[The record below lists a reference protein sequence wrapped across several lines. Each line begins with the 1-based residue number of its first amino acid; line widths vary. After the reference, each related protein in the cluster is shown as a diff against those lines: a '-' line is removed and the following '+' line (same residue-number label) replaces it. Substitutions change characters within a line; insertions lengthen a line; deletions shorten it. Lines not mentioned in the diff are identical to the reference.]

1 MAKNESA
8 THYVRTR
15 DEMAEAL
22 GLDTD
27 NLSALQELRLDTAVG
42 LKLASDAL
50 RAALM
55 RGEEVDHKELLAVT
69 DGLAKLLPRE
79 REPDAAVPALYKQ
92 DPYKV
97 LEDIVD
103 RWIAADEADR
113 RERGLS
119 LRIHDE
125 EAQQR
130 RIDDLELELVR
141 LRGAQPHALPAP
153 ESDRG
158 VIDPPTSAITPP
170 SEQSDS
176 ARNLY
181 RGAPRPPPG
190 YDSTINGLWKPPE
203 PVDEVEDDAPSVST
217 PHVSL
222 PVTCDSAESWR
233 DYVRPDGS
241 ISSYPLSGTKRD

>member
-1 MAKNESA
+1 
-8 THYVRTR
+8 
-15 DEMAEAL
+15 
-22 GLDTD
+22 
-27 NLSALQELRLDTAVG
+27 
-42 LKLASDAL
+42 
-50 RAALM
+50 
-55 RGEEVDHKELLAVT
+55 
-69 DGLAKLLPRE
+69 E

-158 VIDPPTSAITPP
+158 VIDPPTGDIVPP
-170 SEQSDS
+170 GEQSD
-176 ARNLY
+176 RNLY
-181 RGAPRPPPG
+181 RGNVRPAPADPKPPVTIEAKAKPLGSSTGPADGCPPWLRQPAPVAPNKRPPA
-190 YDSTINGLWKPPE
+190 T
-203 PVDEVEDDAPSVST
+203 PVVAKSGAETEAQRQRVNADRSVEHKVIG
-217 PHVSL
+217 
-222 PVTCDSAESWR
+222 SAR
-233 DYVRPDGS
+233 MVQPDNL
-241 ISSYPLSGTKRD
+241 SSGFFWGGASGKRAW